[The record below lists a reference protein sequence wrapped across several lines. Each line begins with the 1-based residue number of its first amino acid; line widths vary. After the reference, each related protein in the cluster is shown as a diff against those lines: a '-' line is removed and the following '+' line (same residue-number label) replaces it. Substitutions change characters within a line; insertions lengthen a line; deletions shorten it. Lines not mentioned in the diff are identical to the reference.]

1 MDHTEPLSRIPSG
14 MRYYFGQEARLR
26 RTVEETA
33 MTIFDG
39 WSYEEIMTPT
49 VDYYSLFEHG
59 MGRAEAHR
67 AFRFTDTDGR
77 LLALRPDVTSA
88 AARAAATLFAE
99 RERPLRLCYA
109 APVFR
114 QQPQSHAEWRRES
127 TQIGCELIGANTRIA
142 DLEVLAIASEFLR
155 RVDLDGNYAIT
166 LNDVGIFNG
175 VAERLKLDPTSREE
189 MRQLIDVRNAADL
202 ERFLAPYTSVM
213 EAQTFAQLMQL
224 SGKRESLDLARSV
237 ISNEQSRAALDRLES
252 LWSVIESLDLTSCF
266 EIDLGDV
273 ARLDYYTGLTFKIY
287 VKGAGY
293 RVGSGGRYDGLT
305 ASFGKAEPA
314 VGFVLDLDAL
324 TDVLRVRR
332 ADSSSSR
339 ALQGEA
345 PELMANDPDEEPPV
359 DKTGIPASYH
369 SKERQECLSH
379 DSSSDPSELFIEALE
394 RRAKGE
400 RVSLKLVR

>member
-1 MDHTEPLSRIPSG
+1 MDQLTEPLSRIPAG

-26 RTVEETA
+26 RTVEETG
-33 MTIFDG
+33 MSIFDG
-39 WSYEEIMTPT
+39 WSYEEITTPT
-49 VDYYSLFEHG
+49 LDYYLLFEHG

-67 AFRFTDTDGR
+67 AFRFTDADGR

-114 QQPQSHAEWRRES
+114 QQPQSHAEWLRES
-127 TQIGCELIGANTRIA
+127 TQIGCELIGANTRVA
-142 DLEVLAIASEFLR
+142 DLEVLAIASEFLHR
-155 RVDLDGNYAIT
+155 LGLDGNYAIT

-175 VAERLKLDPTSREE
+175 VAERLRLDPTSREE

-202 ERFLAPYTSVM
+202 ERFLAPHTSVM
-213 EAQTFAQLMQL
+213 EARAFAQLVQL
-224 SGKRESLDLARSV
+224 SGKRENLDLARSV
-237 ISNEQSRAALDRLES
+237 ISNDQSSAALDRLEGLWNVIDS
-252 LWSVIESLDLTSCF
+252 LGLTDCF

-287 VKGAGY
+287 LNGAGY

-324 TDVLRVRR
+324 TDVLRVRSADLSSQCR
-332 ADSSSSR
+332 PTELTAKDPEKVSSRDSS
-339 ALQGEA
+339 
-345 PELMANDPDEEPPV
+345 ELLM
-359 DKTGIPASYH
+359 
-369 SKERQECLSH
+369 Q
-379 DSSSDPSELFIEALE
+379 ALE

-400 RVSLKLVR
+400 RVLLELTR

>member
-1 MDHTEPLSRIPSG
+1 
-14 MRYYFGQEARLR
+14 
-26 RTVEETA
+26 
-33 MTIFDG
+33 
-39 WSYEEIMTPT
+39 
-49 VDYYSLFEHG
+49 
-59 MGRAEAHR
+59 
-67 AFRFTDTDGR
+67 
-77 LLALRPDVTSA
+77 
-88 AARAAATLFAE
+88 
-99 RERPLRLCYA
+99 
-109 APVFR
+109 VFR

-127 TQIGCELIGANTRIA
+127 TQIGCELIGSNTRVA

-155 RVDLDGNYAIT
+155 RLDLDGNYAIT

-175 VAERLKLDPTSREE
+175 VAERLKLDPTSREK

-202 ERFLAPYTSVM
+202 ERFLTPHTSVT
-213 EAQTFAQLMQL
+213 EAQAFAQLMQL

-324 TDVLRVRR
+324 TDVVGLRPTDLSSTR
-332 ADSSSSR
+332 AQ
-339 ALQGEA
+339 LGGP
-345 PELMANDPDEEPPV
+345 PELRANGAGEKRSV
-359 DKTGIPASYH
+359 DV
-369 SKERQECLSH
+369 E
-379 DSSSDPSELFIEALE
+379 DSAKNPSELFIEALE

-400 RVSLKLVR
+400 RVSLKLLR

>member
-1 MDHTEPLSRIPSG
+1 MDQMTEPLSSIPSG
-14 MRYYFGQEARLR
+14 MRYYFGNEARLR
-26 RTVEETA
+26 RTVEATG
-33 MTIFDG
+33 MTVFDG
-39 WSYEEIMTPT
+39 WSYEEITTPT

-114 QQPQSHAEWRRES
+114 QQPQSHVEWRRES
-127 TQIGCELIGANTRIA
+127 TQIGCELIGANTRVA
-142 DLEVLAIASEFLR
+142 DLEMLAIASEFLR
-155 RVDLDGNYAIT
+155 RLDLDGNYAIT

-175 VAERLKLDPTSREE
+175 VAERLTLDPTSREE

-202 ERFLAPYTSVM
+202 ERFLIPHTSTG
-213 EAQTFAQLMQL
+213 EAQAFAQLMQL
-224 SGKRESLDLARSV
+224 SGKRESLNLARSV
-237 ISNEQSRAALDRLES
+237 ISNEQSSAALDRLDS
-252 LWSVIESLDLTSCF
+252 LWTVIDSLGLTDCF
-266 EIDLGDV
+266 EIDFGDV

-287 VKGAGY
+287 VNGAGY

-305 ASFGKAEPA
+305 ASFGKAESA

-324 TDVLRVRR
+324 TDVLRVR
-332 ADSSSSR
+332 AKDLSAASTPQPKK
-339 ALQGEA
+339 L
-345 PELMANDPDEEPPV
+345 ELPDDDGDP
-359 DKTGIPASYH
+359 
-369 SKERQECLSH
+369 R
-379 DSSSDPSELFIEALE
+379 DPSALFLKALE

-400 RVSLKLVR
+400 RVSLSLMGKPTG